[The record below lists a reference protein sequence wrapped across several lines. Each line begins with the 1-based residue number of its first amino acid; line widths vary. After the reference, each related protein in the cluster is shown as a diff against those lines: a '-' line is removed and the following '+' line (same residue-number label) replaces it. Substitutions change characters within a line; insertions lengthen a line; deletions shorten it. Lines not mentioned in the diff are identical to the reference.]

1 MSRASVVGLDAPSWR
16 RYERLLENARA
27 SKGYSSKRLDGLGTR
42 ISYAA
47 LQSAMDAVKDATVVY
62 LPRRRLKVVDV
73 PTDAHKACGE
83 CKLPSSEYEVEGA
96 STATEGY
103 CEETNT
109 GDAGDCDAGEKGS
122 WRLGSG
128 NLTSVHGCVWRC
140 AHACA
145 RCQYVSV
152 SLPEPPRARWC
163 PH

>member
-1 MSRASVVGLDAPSWR
+1 M
-16 RYERLLENARA
+16 
-27 SKGYSSKRLDGLGTR
+27 
-42 ISYAA
+42 
-47 LQSAMDAVKDATVVY
+47 
-62 LPRRRLKVVDV
+62 VDV

-152 SLPEPPRARWC
+152 SLPEHDCSWYASCQMGSLHNAGLGHRTFHVDDEVKRRLKPPPTVETLEEAPRARRGRRGRRR
-163 PH
+163 PKS